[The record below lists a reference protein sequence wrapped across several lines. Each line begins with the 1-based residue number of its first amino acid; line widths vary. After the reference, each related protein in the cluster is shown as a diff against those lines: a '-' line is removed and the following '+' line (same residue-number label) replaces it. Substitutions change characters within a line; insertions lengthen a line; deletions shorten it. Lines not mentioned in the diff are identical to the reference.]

1 MKKNKNARFALRR
14 RGYDVS
20 EVENYIIETQSKNE
34 TALIEQKERIAALKR
49 ENEDLTK
56 EVNALKSRE
65 EQIKLTLL
73 KATHTAEQL
82 DDDLKN
88 RYEAELKRLRLFRA
102 KWTSAYEEIKERYNF
117 SKDALNMESV
127 AVQIEIELN
136 KFLRQNFSLAR
147 GKETDE
153 MEEYFKKEVDRL
165 TKLQA
170 KESSATKD
178 IASDTFSLDEALHPK
193 DSLEDICKSL
203 GLAENL

>member
-1 MKKNKNARFALRR
+1 MKKSKGTRFELRR

-20 EVENYIIETQSKNE
+20 EVENYIIEAQSKNE

-49 ENEDLTK
+49 ENEELTK
-56 EVNALKSRE
+56 EVNALRSRE

-88 RYEAELKRLRLFRA
+88 RYNAELKRLKLFRA

-117 SKDALNMESV
+117 SNDALNMESV

-136 KFLRQNFSLAR
+136 KFLRQNFSLAN
-147 GKETDE
+147 GGETDE

-165 TKLQA
+165 TRLQ
-170 KESSATKD
+170 KSENNEN
-178 IASDTFSLDEALHPK
+178 IASDEFSLDEALHPK

-203 GLAENL
+203 GLAQNL